1 MLVFFEPRYLPYY
14 SSSVSRKGMRAL
26 DFVASTLDGLGD
38 DVMIFR
44 DYCLQFF
51 NQYDAIVLEGFSLL
65 SDSRS
70 DRVSFLLKEAERIET
85 LFQCWNTI
93 TIFFTQVG
101 DVISI
106 AQEENPD
113 MTEIDSKNFCQ
124 HFANLN
130 KLHRFIRDPA
140 ERSEEMTRAVNDLIV
155 STLDGS
161 DSERKIFFVRLYFF
175 HILLE

>member
-1 MLVFFEPRYLPYY
+1 MLVLLVGCFVYEPRFLTCC
-14 SSSVSRKGMRAL
+14 SSGVSRKGIRAL
-26 DFVASTLDGLGD
+26 DFVASTLDGPGN
-38 DVMIFR
+38 DVMTFR

-51 NQYDAIVLEGFSLL
+51 NQYDANVLEGFSSL
-65 SDSRS
+65 SNSQS
-70 DRVSFLLKEAERIET
+70 DRVSFLLNEAERIES
-85 LFQCWNTI
+85 LFQCWTAI

-113 MTEIDSKNFCQ
+113 MTEIDSKNFGQ

-140 ERSEEMTRAVNDLIV
+140 ERSEEMKRAVNDLIV

-161 DSERKIFFVRLYFF
+161 DSESKISFVR
-175 HILLE
+175 